1 MPNTA
6 LSEVIVHTDDI
17 PVNVKPSS
25 TWPVFNFI
33 GQQAGNLMT
42 LGITVMVV
50 FLVWGIVMW
59 VGGSSGDNHRR
70 VVTGK
75 VMTFGSVIGAV
86 VIAAAPAIIGWATKQ
101 NPIS

>member
-1 MPNTA
+1 MHNTA
-6 LSEVIVHTDDI
+6 LSEVIVHADDI

-25 TWPVFNFI
+25 TWPVFNWI

-42 LGITVMVV
+42 LGIIVMVA

-75 VMTFGSVIGAV
+75 VMTFGSVVGAI
-86 VIAAAPAIIGWATKQ
+86 VIAAAPAIISWATKQ